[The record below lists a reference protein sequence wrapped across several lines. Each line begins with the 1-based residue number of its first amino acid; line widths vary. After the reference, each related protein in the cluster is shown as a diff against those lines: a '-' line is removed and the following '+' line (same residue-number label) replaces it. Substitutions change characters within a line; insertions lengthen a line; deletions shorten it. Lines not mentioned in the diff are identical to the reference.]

1 MAALCTHLGAFLLLD
16 DLTKHSGYA
25 QIHFTAVG
33 RMNADTKITEQIP
46 VLQGP
51 VQIPSQSGEVT
62 DQQNVNVPIHRLIMK
77 FQQAGA
83 VIEFQPAC
91 YIAGSPNDFKA
102 MLLCVSC
109 LLRHST
115 SNKRWR
121 RSDRL
126 MLSPPFRCSLP
137 PIVIGKVFSPR
148 THKEISSRLFHKKP
162 CLVITFPP
170 KI

>member
-25 QIHFTAVG
+25 QIYFTAVG
-33 RMNADTKITEQIP
+33 RMDADTKITEQIP

-121 RSDRL
+121 CSDRL

-137 PIVIGKVFSPR
+137 PIVTGKVFSPG
-148 THKEISSRLFHKKP
+148 THKKNSCRFFRKSWL
-162 CLVITFPP
+162 
-170 KI
+170 

>member
-1 MAALCTHLGAFLLLD
+1 MHSHLGAFLLLD

-33 RMNADTKITEQIP
+33 RMDADTKITEQIP
-46 VLQGP
+46 VF

-137 PIVIGKVFSPR
+137 PIVTGKVFSPR
-148 THKEISSRLFHKKP
+148 THKEISSRFFHKN
-162 CLVITFPP
+162 LA
-170 KI
+170 